1 MVSVDKPE
9 DNKRFAET
17 HGGSIVVLS
26 DPTKKMAESYGVL
39 MPAGYANRWNF
50 FIDKEGIIKR
60 IEKKVRAMV
69 AGPDVVKSL
78 GELGFAE

>member
-17 HGGSIVVLS
+17 HGGKFVVLS
-26 DPTKKMAESYGVL
+26 DPSKEMAKSYGVL

-50 FIDKEGIIKR
+50 FIDKDGTIKR
-60 IEKKVRAMV
+60 IEKKVRAMA
-69 AGPDVVKSL
+69 AGPDLVKSL
-78 GELGFAE
+78 EELGLVE